1 MNPHFSSVIKLE
13 VSNPGD
19 TPDQQFQCYHTKLTF
34 ELRGPF
40 IFELWPQMPHEWRYN
55 IRPSFLHH
63 LDLCSK
69 AFHRT
74 MVHGTSTFDL
84 RIEFKNFFPVILYI
98 GLHPQHTFYGLY
110 YLQFSLLIIIFTAS
124 QVFDRFWGHVPAG
137 VAFSANIYLLGLP
150 IKVFICY
157 LQGYKTCLNM

>member
-1 MNPHFSSVIKLE
+1 
-13 VSNPGD
+13 
-19 TPDQQFQCYHTKLTF
+19 
-34 ELRGPF
+34 
-40 IFELWPQMPHEWRYN
+40 MPHEWRYN

-84 RIEFKNFFPVILYI
+84 RIEFSIFFPVILYI

-137 VAFSANIYLLGLP
+137 VAFSANIYLYIYRSSNQSFHLLFTGIQNLFKHVTHGKEM
-150 IKVFICY
+150 I
-157 LQGYKTCLNM
+157 